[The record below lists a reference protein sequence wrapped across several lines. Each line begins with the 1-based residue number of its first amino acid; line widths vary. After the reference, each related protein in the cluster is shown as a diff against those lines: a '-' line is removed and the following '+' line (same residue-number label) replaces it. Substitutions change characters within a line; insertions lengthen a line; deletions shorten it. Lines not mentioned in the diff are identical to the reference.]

1 MSSNFN
7 RATKPCF
14 LYFSPKTFYFFL
26 LLSIYIAKAKIE
38 KEKKREEKR
47 KTKKKGE
54 FIMAEEQNGKKYETI
69 EDMLN
74 KGAILYEYGS
84 KTFISV
90 YPYPMIHKVKIS
102 IVDLNTSGKN
112 FLDYYMDMEKF
123 RLLCDDIDSKRMAAK
138 LAKDEGPYPKAY
150 EYVTGTNGSKKL
162 NIGNGKKGVLIQLQE
177 YKNNNWV
184 HKYCVVSV
192 DALKT
197 MSFLFK
203 LVMGL
208 TPVTQGTYYYGLIKM
223 FYKGVEKT
231 NAMHRTT

>member
-1 MSSNFN
+1 
-7 RATKPCF
+7 
-14 LYFSPKTFYFFL
+14 
-26 LLSIYIAKAKIE
+26 
-38 KEKKREEKR
+38 
-47 KTKKKGE
+47 
-54 FIMAEEQNGKKYETI
+54 MAEEQIEKKYETI
-69 EDMLN
+69 EDMLS

-102 IVDLNTSGKN
+102 IVDLNTNGKN
-112 FLDYYMDMEKF
+112 FLDHYMDMEEF
-123 RLLCDDIDSKRMAAK
+123 RLLCDDIDSKRMATK
-138 LAKDEGPYPKAY
+138 LAKDNGPYPKAY

-162 NIGNGKKGVLIQLQE
+162 NIGKGEKGVLLQLQE
-177 YKNNNWV
+177 YKNNNWI

-192 DALKT
+192 DSLKT

-208 TPVTQGTYYYGLIKM
+208 TPVTQGTYYYGLIKT

-231 NAMHRTT
+231 NAMHRTA